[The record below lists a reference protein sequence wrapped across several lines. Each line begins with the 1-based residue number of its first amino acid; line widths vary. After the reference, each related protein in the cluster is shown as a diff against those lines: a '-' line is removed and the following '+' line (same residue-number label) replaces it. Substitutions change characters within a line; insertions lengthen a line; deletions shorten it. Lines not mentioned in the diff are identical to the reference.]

1 MSDHPVDYEHLAGQH
16 YVLARMDSAEDFP
29 HNTCPASRI
38 AAGVAE
44 ALITGR
50 PYPLL
55 TEEQRLCGEMIA
67 ATVAALWELR
77 TEVALMKKNWMI
89 RKAIDYFHRLHGVP
103 AWNELKLDQF
113 SEQTDS

>member
-1 MSDHPVDYEHLAGQH
+1 MSEPPADYEHIAAQH
-16 YVLARMDSAEDFP
+16 PALARMNAAENFP

-44 ALITGR
+44 ALITCR

-55 TEEQRLCGEMIA
+55 TEEREYCGEMIS

-77 TEVALMKKNWMI
+77 KEIARMKGVMPVAERSRI
-89 RKAIDYFHRLHGVP
+89 P
-103 AWNELKLDQF
+103 
-113 SEQTDS
+113 